1 MRGIKSNFCRINVL
15 GHAQQ
20 GGNPTPFDRNMG
32 TKLAARALE
41 YIIAQAK
48 EYCNLKTGVNSA
60 TSSESATLLG
70 LMVSELILNW
80 SCL

>member
-1 MRGIKSNFCRINVL
+1 ML

-41 YIIAQAK
+41 YIITQAK
-48 EYCNLKTGVNSA
+48 EYVDPVSGIPNAVSDD
-60 TSSESATLLG
+60 SATLLG
-70 LMVSELILNW
+70 LRVSLNCAW
-80 SCL
+80 AQLVLCRNI